1 MVRGCFQG
9 AKRLPTYSVVYFY
22 QRCLVR
28 NPRERISIAELLEH
42 PYLQLKPQAS
52 PEPGTHAKQTKRRC
66 VSEEAVFVAHLWP
79 VFHWLLLEPTNSDLK
94 RILTDLAA
102 LQSPNSIIRAANVRL
117 IWKTVLS
124 NVDSPEMLTVDFC
137 FLQNLAKMCSS
148 GRKLD
153 VAECA
158 KSSS

>member
-1 MVRGCFQG
+1 MVC
-9 AKRLPTYSVVYFY
+9 LL

-52 PEPGTHAKQTKRRC
+52 PEPGIFMQTHTHLSKIVDPLLLLIMWHWPDHNTP
-66 VSEEAVFVAHLWP
+66 VSEHP
-79 VFHWLLLEPTNSDLK
+79 CNSDLK
-94 RILTDLAA
+94 KILTDLAA
-102 LQSPNSIIRAANVRL
+102 LQSPNSIIRAANVRFTL
-117 IWKTVLS
+117 KKLFLQQESFFRININS
-124 NVDSPEMLTVDFC
+124 AFC
-137 FLQNLAKMCSS
+137 FSQNLAKMCSS